1 MIEIKKMAR
10 LPSAIILVNFS
21 SSTVLFLLFFFSL
34 RISAVV
40 KFSFSFS
47 TFKNSRNNR
56 FSKCYDGDN
65 YDNYEDDDG
74 NHNEDEEGLV
84 ECDALL

>member
-1 MIEIKKMAR
+1 MIEVKKMAR
-10 LPSAIILVNFS
+10 LLCLILLVSFS
-21 SSTVLFLLFFFSL
+21 SSTVLFSFFFSL
-34 RISAVV
+34 KISAVV